1 MNAMRQLWHDDRGIS
16 SIEFA
21 IVAVA
26 FFIFLFGIVDFGRA
40 MWEWNSAAKATH
52 AGVRYAAVHNM
63 VAPGLFT
70 YDGVG
75 AAGGNGLP
83 IPAGAINPNP
93 VVCTNTSCNG
103 YGPIDTAAFNAIVT
117 RMQQVYSR
125 VQADNV
131 VVEYLH
137 VPGLGFAGNPYGPDF
152 VPLVTVK
159 MQGLVFNLATGLLG
173 FASITMPAFAASMPG
188 EDLAN

>member
-1 MNAMRQLWHDDRGIS
+1 MRRFWHDNRGIS
-16 SIEFA
+16 SVEFA
-21 IVAVA
+21 IVAVV
-26 FFIFLFGIVDFGRA
+26 FLMFLFGIVDFGRA

-52 AGVRYAAVHNM
+52 WGVRYAVVHNM

-75 AAGGNGLP
+75 AAGGNGIP

-93 VVCTNTSCNG
+93 VVCTSAGCNG
-103 YGPIDTAAFNAIVT
+103 YGPLDTTAFNAIVT
-117 RMQQVYSR
+117 QMQQIYSR
-125 VQADNV
+125 VLAENV

-152 VPLVTVK
+152 VPIVTVK
-159 MQGLVFNLATGLLG
+159 LQGMVFDWSTPGLFG
-173 FASITMPAFAASMPG
+173 FASLTMPPFAASMPG

>member
-1 MNAMRQLWHDDRGIS
+1 MRHFWHDTRGIS

-21 IVAVA
+21 MVVVA
-26 FFIFLFGIVDFGRA
+26 FLIFLFGIIDFGRA
-40 MWEWNSAAKATH
+40 MWEWNSASKATH
-52 AGVRYAAVHNM
+52 AGVRYAVVHNM
-63 VAPGLFT
+63 AAPGLLT

-93 VVCTNTSCNG
+93 VVCTSAGCNG
-103 YGPIDTAAFNAIVT
+103 YGPLDNTAFNAIVT
-117 RMQQVYSR
+117 RMQQVYTR
-125 VQADNV
+125 VQPANV

-152 VPLVTVK
+152 VPIVTVK
-159 MQGLVFNLATGLLG
+159 LQGLVFNLATGLLG
-173 FASITMPAFAASMPG
+173 FATITMPAFAATMPG
-188 EDLAN
+188 EDLQN